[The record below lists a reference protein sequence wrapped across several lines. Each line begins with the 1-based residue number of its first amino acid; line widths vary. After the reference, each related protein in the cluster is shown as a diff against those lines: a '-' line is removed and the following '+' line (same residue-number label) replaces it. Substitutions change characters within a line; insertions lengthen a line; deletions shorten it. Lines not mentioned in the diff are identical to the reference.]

1 MRRDVLHKS
10 ISKIINDLETCDILS
25 FFKIMLTSHQRES
38 KNGNNIPLTI
48 FQKYMIATSNYDENE
63 ITVCEIIGIGKLL
76 DVQFWQSLSEPDS
89 ANPEETHAMFRNV
102 QFATNQLPKLLN
114 LTKQD
119 FVLEIKEQKEGL
131 PEELKGKS
139 LLTVLIV
146 EDKGQFSSPLR
157 LTSALGAI
165 ADLYSVV
172 ATIEKES
179 ENDLIVLAC
188 DSGSDKSFDF
198 LGLAK
203 VMEEV
208 KEIIIAIWDR
218 RVFHRQR
225 HVSES
230 LSLIAESL
238 PILEKIEQLREN
250 GSIEKEQ
257 AELLKR
263 KTIHGAT
270 QFIEAGAI
278 IPEFEGASA
287 HNPKQLMKPEPKLLV
302 SPWAD
307 TSNADDTQEEKF
319 DNESSDIDSSGT
331 EELSSE
337 ESEMLELLLKKSRT
351 KAVTNK
357 SPKQGK
363 QRKKNITKK

>member
-1 MRRDVLHKS
+1 MRRDVLHSS
-10 ISKIINDLETCDILS
+10 ISKIIDDLNICEIPQ
-25 FFKIMLTSHQRES
+25 FFEMFITGNFHQRDS
-38 KNGNNIPLTI
+38 KNGIPLPLNI
-48 FQKYMIATSNYDENE
+48 FQKYMIATNNYNKNE
-63 ITVCEIIGIGKLL
+63 IEVCKIIGIEKLL
-76 DVQFWQSLSEPDS
+76 DVQYWQELSELDS
-89 ANPEETHAMFRNV
+89 PEEAHKMFQAIR
-102 QFATNQLPKLLN
+102 FTLKQLPKILN
-114 LTKQD
+114 LMKQD
-119 FVLEIKEQKEGL
+119 YVLEIKEQKGTL
-131 PEELKGKS
+131 PEELKGKA

-146 EDKGQFSSPLR
+146 ETEGQFSTPLR
-157 LTSALGAI
+157 LTSALNAI
-165 ADLYSVV
+165 ANLYSVV

-238 PILEKIEQLREN
+238 PILEKIEQLLVN

-263 KTIHGAT
+263 KTISGAT

-302 SPWAD
+302 SPWSENTHVED
-307 TSNADDTQEEKF
+307 ELLENVDPQP
-319 DNESSDIDSSGT
+319 SSK
-331 EELSSE
+331 SSE
-337 ESEMLELLLKKSRT
+337 TGKLSKDESEMLDLLLKKSRT
-351 KAVTNK
+351 KTNL
-357 SPKQGK
+357 SPKRRK
-363 QRKKNITKK
+363 PRKKST

>member
-1 MRRDVLHKS
+1 MRRDVLYRS
-10 ISKIINDLETCDILS
+10 ISKIINDLETCDIPD
-25 FFKIMLTSHQRES
+25 FFGVFMGQILHREA
-38 KNGNNIPLTI
+38 KNGANLPLKV
-48 FQKYMIATSNYDENE
+48 FQKYMIATNNYNKNE
-63 ITVCEIIGIGKLL
+63 IEVCEILGIEKILK
-76 DVQFWQSLSEPDS
+76 VEFWQSLTELED
-89 ANPEETHAMFRNV
+89 PEEIHHMNRNI
-102 QFATNQLPKLLN
+102 QFTINQLPKILSLM
-114 LTKQD
+114 KQD
-119 FVLEIKEQKEGL
+119 YVLEIKEQKGSL

-146 EDKGQFSSPLR
+146 ENEGQFSSPLR

-165 ADLYSVV
+165 SDLYSVV

-179 ENDLIVLAC
+179 EGDLIVLAC

-250 GSIEKEQ
+250 GSIEREQ

-263 KTIHGAT
+263 KAISGAT

-278 IPEFEGASA
+278 IPEFEGAST
-287 HNPKQLMKPEPKLLV
+287 HSPEQLMKPEPKLLV
-302 SPWAD
+302 SQWSEASH
-307 TSNADDTQEEKF
+307 TDDNLEEKL
-319 DNESSDIDSSGT
+319 ESVDSDQESAEM
-331 EELSSE
+331 EELSKE
-337 ESEMLELLLKKSRT
+337 ESEMLELLMKKSKT
-351 KAVTNK
+351 KKT
-357 SPKQGK
+357 PKQSR
-363 QRKKNITKK
+363 QRKKSITKKPT